1 MLTNKMGQREGFRY
15 SDTVSPFSL
24 FPLSILEFR
33 HQQILRVKFS
43 QLLVSVK
50 KKKKALLEQ
59 SSPYSFTDCLWLF
72 LYYMAELDSVP
83 EEVQLKKPATFTL
96 WPFTKN
102 LCHLLSW

>member
-50 KKKKALLEQ
+50 KKKKSLIGTKLPIFIYGLSVAV
-59 SSPYSFTDCLWLF
+59 

-83 EEVQLKKPATFTL
+83 EEV
-96 WPFTKN
+96 
-102 LCHLLSW
+102 